1 MKTKIKLYTRKN
13 NKQNKRLVVVKEYY
27 ENKEIVFAKI
37 LFEM

>member
-1 MKTKIKLYTRKN
+1 MKSKIKFYTRKN
-13 NKQNKRLVVVKEYY
+13 NIQSKRLVVVKEYY

>member
-13 NKQNKRLVVVKEYY
+13 NKQSKRLVVVKEYY

>member
-13 NKQNKRLVVVKEYY
+13 NNQNKRLVVVKEYY